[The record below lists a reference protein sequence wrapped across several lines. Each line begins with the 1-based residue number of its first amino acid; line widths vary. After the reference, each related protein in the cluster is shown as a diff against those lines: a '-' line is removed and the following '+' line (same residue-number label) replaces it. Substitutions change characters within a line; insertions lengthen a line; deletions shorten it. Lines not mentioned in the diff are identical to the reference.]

1 MRIRPDLAK
10 GDKVKQIEKM
20 IQIQKSSA
28 AGTYS
33 TGITS
38 PQSQT
43 GITNYLHKRAMSS
56 VGNSKNLVTQ
66 QVKEMVGKSHNSNSL
81 EKYKISTQ
89 NKILRQSLGFPK
101 GMGDENHSTFSNSK
115 L

>member
-1 MRIRPDLAK
+1 MRVRQDLTK
-10 GDKVKQIEKM
+10 EDKVKQIEKM
-20 IQIQKSSA
+20 IQIHKSSA
-28 AGTYS
+28 TGTYS

-43 GITNYLHKRAMSS
+43 GITNYLHKRAISS
-56 VGNSKNLVTQ
+56 VGNSKNLVSQ
-66 QVKEMVGKSHNSNSL
+66 QVREMVGKSHNSNSL

-89 NKILRQSLGFPK
+89 NKILRQSLGFSK
-101 GMGDENHSTFSNSK
+101 GMGEENYSTFSNSK